1 MSTRNNFAS
10 KAWAIV
16 MIVLIFVI
24 NSFVLFVAAVTMDTE
39 EETSVVRATTN
50 EVPKAD
56 DKVVMPEISLEEIQV
71 SYSPAPSVE
80 EEIIEEIK
88 PTEYIVES
96 GDSLWGIADEV
107 YGDGTYYPYLM
118 KNNDMDSELIYKGQA
133 LKLVYFDDSEAETIK
148 DECYEY
154 INGSSSSKT
163 ETVTYS
169 NNKPAGSVSAIN
181 GNVPSVNMTFLGNYK
196 ITGYDPWCTH
206 CCGKA
211 NGITASGTMA
221 EVGRTVGAKGIPYGT
236 KIYIEGYGTYVVED
250 TGGFNTNVIDIAA
263 ASHDDCYKLT
273 NYSVPVY
280 IID

>member
-1 MSTRNNFAS
+1 MSTRSNFAS

-56 DKVVMPEISLEEIQV
+56 DKVVMPESSLEEIQV

-80 EEIIEEIK
+80 EEIIEETK

-181 GNVPSVNMTFLGNYK
+181 GNAPSENMTFLGNYK